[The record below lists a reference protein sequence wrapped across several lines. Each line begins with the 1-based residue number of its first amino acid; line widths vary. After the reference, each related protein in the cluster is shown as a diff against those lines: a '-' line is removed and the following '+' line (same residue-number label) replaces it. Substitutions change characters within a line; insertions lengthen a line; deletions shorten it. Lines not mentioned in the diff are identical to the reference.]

1 MSQRRL
7 IVVGCFHRARKTIV
21 RLATHAREPH
31 PLWYW
36 PDYLR
41 ALAITGL
48 ATAIAFPLS
57 PYFGLVNIVM
67 LYLLAT
73 TVGAL
78 RLGRGPSV
86 LIAIANMLAFDYF
99 FVPPLFSFDV
109 QDTQYFF
116 ALGVM
121 LVVALVIANLM
132 VGVRRHRE
140 IADAREQRTAVLYAM
155 SRELA
160 VATDAQAM
168 AAVAVR
174 HICAVFD
181 STAVVLLA
189 DARGCLAPVAP
200 ADDSACTEARS
211 SFPAFDLEF
220 AQDVVARGERCIKD
234 AIYLPLRGSRRVK
247 GVIVV
252 CPQPPTRALPSEQL
266 NLLETFVAQLAL
278 SLQRARLAE
287 AAEASK
293 ISAERALL
301 RNTLLAS
308 ISHDLRTPLS
318 AIAGAGSLIG
328 QPEYALNVDRLT
340 TLGHL
345 IERKARDMSQLL
357 TNVLEL
363 VQMEFGSRALQ
374 GDWHAIDDLVA
385 LALRTCAA
393 RLAQWRILLDL
404 PRDLPLIWV
413 EPTLVVQILSNLLE
427 NAAKCTPSG
436 TTITISAAAGDEN
449 LLLIVADDG
458 PGLPPGDPERLF
470 EKFQR
475 GRSESNIVGV
485 GLGLAICRAAARL
498 HGGDIRAM
506 NNPGG
511 GARFEITLPMA
522 TQTDMR
528 PAMEPCSRP
537 ARCASCSSSRTI
549 RESKTSCAF
558 SPKPTECGSSRPIP
572 PTSRSARLNH
582 IDPTSP
588 SSIWACPIEMV
599 FK

>member
-1 MSQRRL
+1 L
-7 IVVGCFHRARKTIV
+7 
-21 RLATHAREPH
+21 
-31 PLWYW
+31 

-41 ALAITGL
+41 ALAITGVC
-48 ATAIAFPLS
+48 TAIAFPFITH
-57 PYFGLVNIVM
+57 FGLVNIVM
-67 LYLLAT
+67 LYLLGT

-86 LIAIANMLAFDYF
+86 LLAIANMLAFDYF
-99 FVPPLFSFDV
+99 FVPPLHSFDV
-109 QDTQYFF
+109 QDTQYLF

-121 LVVALVIANLM
+121 LIVALVIANLM
-132 VGVRRHRE
+132 VSIRRHRE

-160 VATDAQAM
+160 VATDAQSM
-168 AAVAVR
+168 AAAAMR
-174 HICAVFD
+174 HICAVFR
-181 STAVVLLA
+181 SPAVVLVA
-189 DARGCLAPVAP
+189 DARGQLSPLSP
-200 ADDSACTEARS
+200 DDDSARKDEAS
-211 SFPAFDLEF
+211 STPAFDLEF
-220 AQDVVARGERCIKD
+220 AQDVVAGGERGIKD
-234 AIYLPLRGSRRVK
+234 AIYQPLQGGSPVQ

-252 CPQPPTRALPSEQL
+252 CLKPPTRALPAEQL
-266 NLLETFVAQLAL
+266 DLLDALSAQLAL
-278 SLQRARLAE
+278 SLQRARMAE
-287 AAEASK
+287 SAETSK

-363 VQMEFGSRALQ
+363 VQMEFGSRTLQ
-374 GDWHAIDDLVA
+374 ADWYAIDDLVA

-393 RLAQWRILLDL
+393 RLAQWRITLDL
-404 PRDLPLIWV
+404 PANLPLIWA
-413 EPTLVVQILSNLLE
+413 EPTLIVQILSNLLE
-427 NAAKCTPSG
+427 NAAKYTPSG
-436 TTITISAAAGDEN
+436 TTITISAAAGDES
-449 LLLIVADDG
+449 LVLTVADDG
-458 PGLPPGDPERLF
+458 PGFPPGDPERLF

-498 HGGDIRAM
+498 HGGDIVAM

-522 TQTDMR
+522 TQTDMP
-528 PAMEPCSRP
+528 PAMEIC
-537 ARCASCSSSRTI
+537 
-549 RESKTSCAF
+549 
-558 SPKPTECGSSRPIP
+558 
-572 PTSRSARLNH
+572 
-582 IDPTSP
+582 
-588 SSIWACPIEMV
+588 
-599 FK
+599 